1 MASLPPGIRIVPF
14 RRTIPAIRTPGFS
27 FSSRRGVFASV
38 KIGTGAPAGGGAE
51 MIDWVIG
58 VPSQAERK
66 ILVDSFER
74 AVKAAAD
81 ILENGCQKAMNDYN

>member
-1 MASLPPGIRIVPF
+1 
-14 RRTIPAIRTPGFS
+14 
-27 FSSRRGVFASV
+27 
-38 KIGTGAPAGGGAE
+38 